1 MLLRRL
7 RLAAR
12 AEDGAVTIPTV
23 IWLPIFFLIL
33 FFGLEM
39 MFISFRQVLLDHAV
53 DVTTRELRLGTATLD
68 THDELKAAVCTAMH
82 FVPDCEANM
91 AVEVFPVDTDTWS
104 LTNTNGILCTDF
116 DLDRGSQPRNQPRR
130 LEPDGRDARLPED
143 APADHHRPAVAGDD
157 DRRLG
162 TVRAD
167 IGHRV
172 RQRAAGNEL
181 RGDRT

>member
-104 LTNTNGILCTDF
+104 LTNTNGILCTDSTSTEV
-116 DLDRGSQPRNQPRR
+116 LSPEINRGGSNQMVVLRACLKMPPLTTIDPLSRAMMTDASGRFALTSVTVFVNEPRATN
-130 LEPDGRDARLPED
+130 
-143 APADHHRPAVAGDD
+143 
-157 DRRLG
+157 
-162 TVRAD
+162 
-167 IGHRV
+167 
-172 RQRAAGNEL
+172 
-181 RGDRT
+181 